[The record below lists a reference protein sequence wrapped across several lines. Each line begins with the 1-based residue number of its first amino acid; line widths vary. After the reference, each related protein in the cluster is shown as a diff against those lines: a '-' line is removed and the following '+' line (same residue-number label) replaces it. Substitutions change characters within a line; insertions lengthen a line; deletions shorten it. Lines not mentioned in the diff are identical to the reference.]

1 MPVSDPNTG
10 LIERNEETPVILAAD
25 GIAEPAP
32 RLRIRTSVLVSL
44 TLFTGGLLELVKNS
58 AIAYRYG
65 SGADTDALFAA
76 YLIPATYAS
85 FWASSCLVGMV
96 PLLSMRMREDRK
108 RLPDLAGSILLV
120 SAISTIALAC
130 IGYMVAPGL
139 VHALVP
145 GFDSVY
151 QHKAVFLF
159 RLLTPLF
166 VFVGLAGVATAILN
180 SQHKFFL
187 AASQKVIVNVIVL
200 YGLFAWSSSTGIEWL
215 AKLIV
220 AGTAVYAVALLGDL
234 FMSEVRP
241 RFCRVPKWELQA
253 ILAAI
258 LLPFSALT
266 IRQASVLFERA
277 IASFLPSGSISALTY
292 NFQVVG
298 GFSTVISAGL
308 VTVLLPRLAQQNAG
322 HERLALMRQGFYY
335 LLVILLPLAMG
346 AFLLSRSF
354 VSILF
359 FHGAFSAASAD
370 LATRV
375 FRMYAFSMLFP
386 EMAALLQVPF
396 WADQRYRLLIAHN
409 GMMAGVNVVLDLLLV
424 RMIGVPGLAL
434 GFTLTG
440 LVSGGRMAWLLH
452 RDYGLLWTKERL
464 SDLCKPLAATLVMLA
479 VILAVQKPF
488 SAFVFYR
495 TSPFRGEIVRTA
507 ALVILGFI
515 TYAVAGISTR
525 MEPFPALFLTL
536 RTYRQTLKREG

>member
-1 MPVSDPNTG
+1 M
-10 LIERNEETPVILAAD
+10 
-25 GIAEPAP
+25 
-32 RLRIRTSVLVSL
+32 
-44 TLFTGGLLELVKNS
+44 
-58 AIAYRYG
+58 
-65 SGADTDALFAA
+65 
-76 YLIPATYAS
+76 
-85 FWASSCLVGMV
+85 
-96 PLLSMRMREDRK
+96 
-108 RLPDLAGSILLV
+108 
-120 SAISTIALAC
+120 
-130 IGYMVAPGL
+130 
-139 VHALVP
+139 HALVP

-180 SQHKFFL
+180 SQHRFFL

-200 YGLFAWSSSTGIEWL
+200 CGLFAWSSSTGIEWL

-220 AGTAVYAVALLGDL
+220 AGTAVYAVALVGQL
-234 FMSEVRP
+234 FLSDVRP
-241 RFCRVPKWELQA
+241 RFSWASKWELRA
-253 ILAAI
+253 ILVAI

-277 IASFLPSGSISALTY
+277 IASFLPAGGISALTY
-292 NFQVVG
+292 NFQIVG

-335 LLVILLPLAMG
+335 LLVILLPMAMG

-359 FHGAFSAASAD
+359 FHGAFSAANAE

-386 EMAALLQVPF
+386 EMVALLQVPF

-409 GMMAGVNVVLDLLLV
+409 GMMAGVNVALDLLLV
-424 RMIGVPGLAL
+424 RMMGLPGLAL

-440 LVSGGRMAWLLH
+440 ITSSGRMAWLLH
-452 RDYGLLWTKERL
+452 RDYGLLCTKERL
-464 SDLCKPLAATLVMLA
+464 SDLFKPLAATLAMLA
-479 VILAVQKPF
+479 VILAVQRPF
-488 SAFVFYR
+488 SAFVFSSA
-495 TSPFRGEIVRTA
+495 SPFRNEIGRTGTLVVLG
-507 ALVILGFI
+507 ALAYII
-515 TYAVAGISTR
+515 AGISTR
-525 MEPFPALFLTL
+525 MEPFPAINLSL
-536 RTYRQTLKREG
+536 RNHWRAAKRT